1 MRLAVA
7 KSLDLKLQIDVDE
20 QFAGLFD
27 ADLLRSVIGRA
38 LAAEGVGGPVEIA
51 LTVTDDAEI
60 QRINRETR
68 GIDRPTDV
76 LSFPLEG
83 NDAAGFVTP
92 PGQPR
97 QLGDIVISLP
107 RAVEQ
112 SVEYGHSLRREV
124 AYLAVHGTLHL
135 LGFDHES
142 ESERTT
148 MREREE
154 AALVDVPRG

>member
-1 MRLAVA
+1 MA
-7 KSLDLKLQIDVDE
+7 KSLDLRLNIDANE
-20 QFAGLFD
+20 QFIGQFD
-27 ADLLRSVIGRA
+27 AELLRQVIGRA
-38 LAAEGVGGPVEIA
+38 LAAEGIGGPVEIA
-51 LTVTDDAEI
+51 LIVTDDAEI
-60 QRINRETR
+60 RRINQETR

-83 NDAAGFVTP
+83 GAGAGFVTP

-112 SVEYGHSLRREV
+112 AAEYGHSLRREV
-124 AYLAVHGTLHL
+124 SYLAVHGTLHL

-142 ESERTT
+142 ESERAA